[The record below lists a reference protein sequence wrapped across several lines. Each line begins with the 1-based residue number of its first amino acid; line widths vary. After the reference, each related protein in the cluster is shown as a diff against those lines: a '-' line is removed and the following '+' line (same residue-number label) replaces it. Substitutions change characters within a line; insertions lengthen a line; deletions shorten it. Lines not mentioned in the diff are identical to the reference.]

1 MWQFRAFWVILCPLW
16 NPQMCPLEL
25 DFTWNQMCPLETMN
39 FNKMCPLCWIY
50 ALFSRNQPCR
60 DYALWEALFGK
71 IWWEEA
77 QKHFNGP
84 GCLVLLKPCEKPRNH
99 CEYYNPFFMTLDKF
113 SEVVMNASSE
123 IAWRILPRR
132 PCGGQLLSSGSEF
145 RKIIEEWS

>member
-1 MWQFRAFWVILCPLW
+1 MCLLKCASSMCLGVP
-16 NPQMCPLEL
+16 PQCKSFLIVCGSHS
-25 DFTWNQMCPLETMN
+25 DYSY
-39 FNKMCPLCWIY
+39 WIY
-50 ALFSRNQPCR
+50 ALWSRSQPCR
-60 DYALWEALFGK
+60 NYALWEALFGK

-99 CEYYNPFFMTLDKF
+99 CEYYNPFFMTQDKF

-145 RKIIEEWS
+145 RKIIVE